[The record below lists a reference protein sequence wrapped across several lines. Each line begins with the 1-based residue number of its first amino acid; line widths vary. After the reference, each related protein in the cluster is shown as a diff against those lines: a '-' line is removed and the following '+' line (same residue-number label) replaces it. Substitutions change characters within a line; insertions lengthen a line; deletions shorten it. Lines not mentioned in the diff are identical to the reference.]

1 MLDYYFQVLCL
12 HIKRFRWSPYSR
24 TKIDTHVDFP
34 LQGLDMSQYLLS
46 NLHDTR
52 CSNSVSSLY
61 DLAAVIVHHGSGA
74 GSGHYT
80 AFGTKNSNWYHFNDS
95 TVSTADPNTVKHC
108 KAYILFYIQR
118 EFKLPPMTWKDREKI
133 LSAQCFKINP
143 KSLIFPHDAS
153 ESKPRIWWLKISSV
167 WIVGKSGE
175 QNWQIG
181 VKFKKSKVWY
191 PATLSQIL

>member
-1 MLDYYFQVLCL
+1 
-12 HIKRFRWSPYSR
+12 
-24 TKIDTHVDFP
+24 
-34 LQGLDMSQYLLS
+34 MSQYLLS

-95 TVSTADPNTVKHC
+95 TVSVADPDTVKHC

-118 EFKLPPMTWKDREKI
+118 EFKLPPMTWKI
-133 LSAQCFKINP
+133 LSLQLQCFKILQIC
-143 KSLIFPHDAS
+143 SRFFSIFNEYFKWEFIQQKDFFEARCALFYVSHLSVNYCIFFPVQF
-153 ESKPRIWWLKISSV
+153 LVFFLNSS
-167 WIVGKSGE
+167 
-175 QNWQIG
+175 
-181 VKFKKSKVWY
+181 FKR
-191 PATLSQIL
+191 

>member
-1 MLDYYFQVLCL
+1 
-12 HIKRFRWSPYSR
+12 
-24 TKIDTHVDFP
+24 
-34 LQGLDMSQYLLS
+34 MSQYLLS

-95 TVSTADPNTVKHC
+95 TVSVADPDTVKHC

-118 EFKLPPMTWKDREKI
+118 EFKLPPMTWKI
-133 LSAQCFKINP
+133 LSLQLQCFKILQIC
-143 KSLIFPHDAS
+143 SRFFSIFNEYFKWEFIQQKDFFEARCALFYVSHLSVNYCIFFQFSFLYFFSIQVLKDKQNVPSDIHS
-153 ESKPRIWWLKISSV
+153 RNHQKCTYYYPNRKICTWLLHK
-167 WIVGKSGE
+167 
-175 QNWQIG
+175 
-181 VKFKKSKVWY
+181 
-191 PATLSQIL
+191 